1 MGGRDRARPHR
12 AGILS
17 VLRYRQLGTVV
28 LGVSDLE
35 RARGFYA
42 RLPGLQ
48 PAPGGASGIVRF
60 HVGDGSSTLELAQS
74 ARPGLRGI
82 GFQMESARSLDR
94 LCRVLSR
101 YGLPWTEVAAG
112 IRLVEPHTGAQVDF
126 GIPVPAGHPPIAGA
140 IEGFGHV
147 VLRTPRYPEAVAF
160 WRDVLGFRLSDEIE
174 GRISLLRCFP
184 NPLHHSLGLAKGER
198 RMFHHLNFR
207 VHEASDLE
215 AIARDFSAAGVR
227 IASGPGVHAPSRNRF
242 LYFYDPDGL
251 TLELASVTERFEEG
265 RERAP
270 RILPD
275 RPESF
280 ALGDVRRDPA
290 MYTVGEIEA
299 AG

>member
-1 MGGRDRARPHR
+1 MGGRDRARPYR
-12 AGILS
+12 ARIVS
-17 VLRYRQLGTVV
+17 VPRYRQLGTVA

-35 RARGFYA
+35 RARAFYS
-42 RLPGLQ
+42 RLPGLR
-48 PAPGGASGIVRF
+48 PMAGGAGPIQF
-60 HVGDGSSTLELAQS
+60 HVGDGSTMLELVQS
-74 ARPGLRGI
+74 ARPGLRRT
-82 GFQMESARSLDR
+82 GFEMESARSLDYLR
-94 LCRVLSR
+94 GALS
-101 YGLPWTEVAAG
+101 GKGIPWTEVAAG
-112 IRLVEPHTGAQVDF
+112 IRLLEPHTGAQVDF
-126 GIPVPAGHPPIAGA
+126 GMPGPGAHPSIAGA

-207 VHEASDLE
+207 VRDDTDLD
-215 AIARDFSAAGVR
+215 AVARDFSAAGVR

-251 TLELASVTERFEEG
+251 TLELATATERFEEG

-270 RILPD
+270 RVLPD

-290 MYTVGEIEA
+290 MYTVGEIDA